1 MRRPWAK
8 ASIFLY
14 LVIARCRGQK
24 CENPRRAKYLEIT
37 ADNLKQGKWSLGYV
51 GAVDWRAV
59 SHRPRAD
66 IRGVKGAFSKVT
78 PSTGRGY
85 SIREIACG
93 GWELPD
99 FRISLVGRTFCLAES
114 KNRMMK

>member
-14 LVIARCRGQK
+14 LVIPSCRGQK
-24 CENPRRAKYLEIT
+24 WENPRRVKYLEIT
-37 ADNLKQGKWSLGYV
+37 ADNLKQAKWSLGYV
-51 GAVDWRAV
+51 AAVGRRAV

-66 IRGVKGAFSKVT
+66 IRCVKGAFSKVT
-78 PSTGRGY
+78 RSTRRGY
-85 SIREIACG
+85 SIREVACG

-99 FRISLVGRTFCLAES
+99 FRIWLVDRAFCLAES
-114 KNRMMK
+114 QNRMMK

>member
-14 LVIARCRGQK
+14 LVIPRCRGQK
-24 CENPRRAKYLEIT
+24 WENPRRAKYLEIT

-51 GAVDWRAV
+51 AAVDWRAV

-78 PSTGRGY
+78 RL
-85 SIREIACG
+85 IG
-93 GWELPD
+93 GATAFLKWAVEVGVCL
-99 FRISLVGRTFCLAES
+99 ISASRSWVALFVSQSRKIEC
-114 KNRMMK
+114 